1 MNNRGEECDGH
12 SNYTEERQSVIPHF
26 DKINLDFIF
35 YFFVE
40 LVNGYVVFITEREL
54 VGLTVLFDC

>member
-12 SNYTEERQSVIPHF
+12 SNYTEERQSVLIHF
-26 DKINLDFIF
+26 EKISVDFIV

-40 LVNGYVVFITEREL
+40 LVNGYVFITEREL
-54 VGLTVLFDC
+54 VGLTVLFDF